1 MTGLRTVKH
10 WPDRGGG
17 CDLVN
22 IPQRLEQNKS
32 LRGSSYGA
40 VASAEA
46 YANRL
51 SWEHIALRGAWGS
64 SSPRVVNEVC
74 GPGPRASAFALGLQ
88 WLQLGV
94 RLSYHANQSFD

>member
-1 MTGLRTVKH
+1 MENRDIVTGLRTVKH

-40 VASAEA
+40 VES
-46 YANRL
+46 
-51 SWEHIALRGAWGS
+51 
-64 SSPRVVNEVC
+64 C
-74 GPGPRASAFALGLQ
+74 
-88 WLQLGV
+88 
-94 RLSYHANQSFD
+94 